1 MEYLKTHHQWES
13 TVPVLPRPA
22 PVRTSD
28 RLTWVTESLPS
39 AVAHRVLDAVVA
51 ITSNLDLDTVL
62 RRIVEAAMDL
72 TGARYGALGVRD
84 GDRLGRFVPV
94 GMEDSEVEAISHWPH
109 GHGLLGEVIR
119 HPHPLRVD
127 KIEGYPA
134 ASGYPAGHPPMHSFL
149 GVPIQVRDSVYGN
162 LYLTDKR
169 DGSPFT
175 QDDEAAVRAL
185 AAAAGVA
192 VDNARLYEDGRRVA
206 VLEDRER
213 IARDLHDV
221 VIQRIF
227 ASAMTLMST
236 TKHIENE
243 IVRSRVEE
251 AVNDLDDT
259 IREIRSTIFA
269 LQATTPPEAS
279 LQERLTAAADAVT
292 PALGFAPS
300 VIIESDDSSLVPAEV
315 ADQLVVVVGEALTN
329 VARHARASR
338 VDVRLKV
345 TDDAITLSVV
355 DDGIGC
361 EGIDAGDHRGG
372 LHNLATR
379 AEALHGKL
387 AVGPAEAVA
396 REVVGTRGT
405 VHDAA
410 TTGDGSSTAVPTGR
424 GTALVW
430 RIPNA

>member
-361 EGIDAGDHRGG
+361 EGVDAGDHRGG

-379 AEALHGKL
+379 AEALRGKL

-396 REVVGTRGT
+396 REVVGARGT
-405 VHDAA
+405 GADAA

>member
-361 EGIDAGDHRGG
+361 EGVDAGDHRGG

-379 AEALHGKL
+379 AEALRGKL

-396 REVVGTRGT
+396 REVVGAGATE
-405 VHDAA
+405 AA
-410 TTGDGSSTAVPTGR
+410 PSTAVPTGR

>member
-1 MEYLKTHHQWES
+1 MEYLKTHHA
-13 TVPVLPRPA
+13 VPVLPRPV
-22 PVRTSD
+22 PVRASD

-62 RRIVEAAMDL
+62 RRIVEAAMEL

-94 GMEDSEVEAISHWPH
+94 GMDDSEIESISHWPR

-119 HPHPLRVD
+119 HPQPLRVD
-127 KIEGYPA
+127 KIEDSPA

-175 QDDEAAVRAL
+175 PDDEAAVRAL

-206 VLEDRER
+206 VMEDRER

-243 IVRSRVEE
+243 LVRSRVEE

-279 LQERLTAAADAVT
+279 LQERLTAAAAAVSS
-292 PALGFAPS
+292 ALGFEPS
-300 VIIESDDSSLVPAEV
+300 IIIESDDSSLVPAEV
-315 ADQLVVVVGEALTN
+315 ADQLVVVAGEALTN

-338 VDVRLKV
+338 ADVRLRV
-345 TDDAITLSVV
+345 TDDAITLTVV

-372 LHNLATR
+372 LHNLTTR
-379 AEALHGKL
+379 AEALHGTL
-387 AVGPAEAVA
+387 SVGPAEVVA
-396 REVVGTRGT
+396 REVVG
-405 VHDAA
+405 AA
-410 TTGDGSSTAVPTGR
+410 GGPGDVPAGR

>member
-1 MEYLKTHHQWES
+1 M
-13 TVPVLPRPA
+13 
-22 PVRTSD
+22 
-28 RLTWVTESLPS
+28 TESLPS

-84 GDRLGRFVPV
+84 GERLGRFVPV
-94 GMEDSEVEAISHWPH
+94 GMEDHQVDAIDHWPH

-119 HPHPLRVD
+119 NPHPLRVD

-175 QDDEAAVRAL
+175 TDDEAAVTAL

-243 IVRSRVEE
+243 LVRSRVEE

-279 LQERLTAAADAVT
+279 LQERLTAAADAIT
-292 PALGFAPS
+292 PALGFAPT
-300 VIIESDDSSLVPAEV
+300 VVIESDDSSLVPAEV

-329 VARHARASR
+329 VARHARASH
-338 VDVRLKV
+338 VDVRLRV

-361 EGIDAGDHRGG
+361 AGVDAGDHRGG

-379 AEALHGKL
+379 AEALRGTL
-387 AVGPAEAVA
+387 AVGPAREAARAGRPGARGPVA
-396 REVVGTRGT
+396 GP
-405 VHDAA
+405 D
-410 TTGDGSSTAVPTGR
+410 DGSGASVDVPTGR

-430 RIPNA
+430 KIPND